1 MDNEWLKH
9 GNASSYAM
17 IDGSII
23 SLDSD
28 ETRKFREMVKEKYVA
43 TNHKRKIS
51 YVESRG
57 IWRTFV
63 GNPRKEVTRKTKE
76 ALIDCLYDY
85 YVKDS
90 LSDSTVM
97 EVFNR
102 RQEYRRNSLNRS
114 SGTIDRD
121 RQAFVRV
128 FDEEFCS
135 FKIKCLT
142 DEIISSYINMRSRQL
157 HIKERAL
164 QDAVRILNGVF
175 DYAMKKDKIIMDN
188 PVTRIDMDNYYQ
200 NCDLSMKS
208 SDEKIFT
215 EDEISNI
222 EDRIREEIADKTY
235 DFIGYAM
242 LFSIATGV
250 RVGEIPVLK
259 WEDITDKGV
268 HIHRQQ
274 RSTKVKGQKK
284 ILEELP
290 FTKNERRHPKD
301 GRYFPITDEI
311 NSILEEVSTK
321 QKELGIKSEYV
332 FCREDGTWFDKDI
345 YAQRLR
351 RLCER
356 MGYNITNN
364 HAFRMSL
371 NSNVFIPL
379 GLPVT
384 QRAYLLGHS
393 VETNERF
400 YSHMKTESLVDLKDL
415 LNRGCQANAA
425 PDVQNKSIH
434 THTHTKI
441 VNFGEIKNTGKP
453 INTRLSGI

>member
-1 MDNEWLKH
+1 MKKNNDWLES
-9 GNASSYAM
+9 GNTSSYTM
-17 IDGSII
+17 LDGSII
-23 SLDSD
+23 PLDS
-28 ETRKFREMVKEKYVA
+28 EATRVFRDMIKEKYVA
-43 TNHKRKIS
+43 DNHKRKIS
-51 YVESRG
+51 YVEQRG

-76 ALIDCLYDY
+76 ALIDYLYNY
-85 YVKDS
+85 YLQGS
-90 LSDSTVM
+90 IANSTVM

-114 SGTIDRD
+114 AGTIDRD
-121 RQAFVRV
+121 RQAFTRV

-135 FKIKCLT
+135 CKIKCLT
-142 DEIISSYINMRSRQL
+142 DEAISAYINMRSKEL

-188 PVTRIDMDNYYQ
+188 PVVRIDMDNYFQ
-200 NCDLSMKS
+200 NCDISMKS
-208 SDEKIFT
+208 PDEKIFT
-215 EDEISNI
+215 DAEIGQI
-222 EDRIREEIADKTY
+222 RERIREEMESKSY

-250 RVGEIPVLK
+250 RVGEIPVIR
-259 WEDITDKGV
+259 WEDITEKGV

-274 RSTKVKGQKK
+274 RSTKVAGQKK
-284 ILEELP
+284 TLEELP
-290 FTKNERRHPKD
+290 FTKNERRHPKN

-311 NSILEEVSTK
+311 AEILDEIRAK
-321 QKELGIKSEYV
+321 QEKLGIKSEYV
-332 FCREDGTWFDKDI
+332 FCREDGNWFDKDI
-345 YAQRLR
+345 YAQRFR

-356 MGYNITNN
+356 MGYSITNN

-400 YSHMKTESLVDLKDL
+400 YSHMKTESLVDLKDV
-415 LNRGCQANAA
+415 LNRASHTNDAQSE
-425 PDVQNKSIH
+425 SIH

-441 VNFGEIKNTGKP
+441 VDFGQIKNSETP
-453 INTRLSGI
+453 MNTRHFGI

>member
-135 FKIKCLT
+135 FKIRCLT
-142 DEIISSYINMRSRQL
+142 D
-157 HIKERAL
+157 
-164 QDAVRILNGVF
+164 
-175 DYAMKKDKIIMDN
+175 
-188 PVTRIDMDNYYQ
+188 
-200 NCDLSMKS
+200 
-208 SDEKIFT
+208 
-215 EDEISNI
+215 
-222 EDRIREEIADKTY
+222 
-235 DFIGYAM
+235 
-242 LFSIATGV
+242 
-250 RVGEIPVLK
+250 
-259 WEDITDKGV
+259 
-268 HIHRQQ
+268 
-274 RSTKVKGQKK
+274 
-284 ILEELP
+284 
-290 FTKNERRHPKD
+290 
-301 GRYFPITDEI
+301 
-311 NSILEEVSTK
+311 
-321 QKELGIKSEYV
+321 
-332 FCREDGTWFDKDI
+332 
-345 YAQRLR
+345 
-351 RLCER
+351 
-356 MGYNITNN
+356 
-364 HAFRMSL
+364 
-371 NSNVFIPL
+371 
-379 GLPVT
+379 
-384 QRAYLLGHS
+384 
-393 VETNERF
+393 
-400 YSHMKTESLVDLKDL
+400 
-415 LNRGCQANAA
+415 
-425 PDVQNKSIH
+425 
-434 THTHTKI
+434 
-441 VNFGEIKNTGKP
+441 
-453 INTRLSGI
+453 